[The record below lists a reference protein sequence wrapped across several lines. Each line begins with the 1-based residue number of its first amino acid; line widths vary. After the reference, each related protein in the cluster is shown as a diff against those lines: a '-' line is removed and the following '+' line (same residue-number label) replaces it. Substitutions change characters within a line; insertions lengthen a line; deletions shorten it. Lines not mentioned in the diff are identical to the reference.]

1 MSLESPNTL
10 QDNFEEAKPFL
21 AYGKCTERDNV
32 VNGRSTGAGGSK
44 GGFVSKCL
52 YLTELG
58 KSFGPYKLSFTQLEN
73 RGANTCHS

>member
-21 AYGKCTERDNV
+21 AYGKCTERD
-32 VNGRSTGAGGSK
+32 K